1 MFIRRMRS
9 PATGRIALLSL
20 AAGVAAAAL
29 AYALMLFYQGS
40 GSAAGTRGT
49 SGEPDPDYRVSV
61 TFTASVGSGM
71 PWVFDGPRNAIRLPL
86 GQQARVFFTATNPGA
101 EPVLG
106 SAVFNVVP
114 QSATPY
120 FKKVQCFC
128 FTEQLLMP
136 GEHKQMP
143 VAFIIDPRIAR
154 DPKTRDVREIFASY
168 TFFNL
173 GTEARDK
180 YLARQRASHAKE

>member
-1 MFIRRMRS
+1 MFIS
-9 PATGRIALLSL
+9 RIVLLSL
-20 AAGVAAAAL
+20 AASGAAGAL
-29 AYALMLFYQGS
+29 AYAVMLYQVS
-40 GSAAGTRGT
+40 GSNAGTQGT
-49 SGEPDPDYRVSV
+49 SGEPVPDYQVSV
-61 TFTASVGSGM
+61 TFSASVGSGM
-71 PWVFDGPRNAIRLPL
+71 PWVFDGPRKAIRLPL
-86 GQQARVFFTATNPGA
+86 AQQARVFFTATNSSA

-128 FTEQLLMP
+128 
-136 GEHKQMP
+136 
-143 VAFIIDPRIAR
+143 DPAIAR

-173 GTEARDK
+173 GTEARDR
-180 YLARQRASHAKE
+180 YLAKQRVSHAKQ

>member
-1 MFIRRMRS
+1 MFIS
-9 PATGRIALLSL
+9 RIVLLSL
-20 AAGVAAAAL
+20 AASAAAGAL
-29 AYALMLFYQGS
+29 AYAVMLYQAS
-40 GSAAGTRGT
+40 GSNAGTQGT
-49 SGEPDPDYRVSV
+49 SGEPVPDYQVSV
-61 TFTASVGSGM
+61 TFSASVGSGM
-71 PWVFDGPRNAIRLPL
+71 PWVFDGPRKAIRLPL
-86 GQQARVFFTATNPGA
+86 AQQARVFFTATNPSA

-143 VAFIIDPRIAR
+143 VAFVIDPAIAR

-180 YLARQRASHAKE
+180 YLAKQRVSHAKQ

>member
-1 MFIRRMRS
+1 MMFTR
-9 PATGRIALLSL
+9 TGRLALLSL
-20 AAGVAAAAL
+20 AAGAAAAGL
-29 AYALMLFYQGS
+29 AYASILFYQAS
-40 GSAAGTRGT
+40 DSRST
-49 SGEPDPDYRVSV
+49 SGGPVPDYQVSV
-61 TFTASVGSGM
+61 TFTASVGFGM
-71 PWVFDGPRNAIRLPL
+71 PWVFDGPRKAIQLPL
-86 GQQARVFFTATNPGA
+86 AQQARVFFTAMNPSA

-114 QSATPY
+114 QAATPY

-143 VAFIIDPRIAR
+143 VAFMIDPAIAH
-154 DPKTRDVREIFASY
+154 DPKTKDVREIFASY

-180 YLARQRASHAKE
+180 YLARQRVSQAKQ